1 MDRLIEFSGHHPYL
15 VAAAAVAGLVVLVYE
30 LRLRSQGLLGV
41 TPQELI
47 RLMNQGA
54 LVLDLRPAEQYAAGH
69 ISGAR
74 QLTAEQ
80 LPKAADTFKRFREK
94 PVVVYCDAGSL
105 GASAVKKLAAQGF
118 TQVAS
123 LQGGLGAWRAE
134 NLPLAR
140 ADR

>member
-1 MDRLIEFSGHHPYL
+1 MERILEYLSHHPWL
-15 VAAAAVAGLVVLVYE
+15 STATAVVAALIVVYE
-30 LRLRSQGLLGV
+30 MRARSESRMSV
-41 TPQELI
+41 SPQELI

-118 TQVAS
+118 TKVAS